1 MIIDVP
7 ELLRF
12 LEINGRIGAVDAL
25 NIRKETPKD
34 SAGPGGITVSIYVV
48 KSYNDCGF

>member
-1 MIIDVP
+1 VP

-12 LEINGRIGAVDAL
+12 LKIKGRIGAVDAL
-25 NIRKETPKD
+25 NTRKETTKD
-34 SAGPGGITVSIYVV
+34 SPEPGGIAISIYVV